1 MNADAAFGIFYIC
14 LVLGGLFGLMAIGE
28 VIMNIL
34 MRIPFFR
41 KKMDAFF
48 DSLPMSDPDW

>member
-28 VIMNIL
+28 VIMNVL
-34 MRIPFFR
+34 MHIPFFR
-41 KKMDAFF
+41 KKIDAFF